1 MRHNTVLL
9 CALVAI
15 PFVTTTTVW
24 AQRGGG
30 RGGGGAPSGDNPGA
44 ARPQRPPSAD
54 ELRDLNPAQL
64 LVDKRKKLTL
74 VDSQVAQMKAVE
86 KRIRD
91 RSAPLFAEYDSVR
104 REMRFPSAA
113 PAGGSFSG
121 SKGRPSASG
130 SGGFGGGDAAGLG
143 ASPEAMAKLR
153 EQMQALA
160 AIGLKLQERR
170 PADVAESLAP
180 LTPEQLIKAREF
192 LGEQDQ
198 EFDRILP
205 RGRGGRPP
213 G

>member
-1 MRHNTVLL
+1 MRHQTLVL

-15 PFVTTTTVW
+15 PCSSATTAW

-30 RGGGGAPSGDNPGA
+30 RGGDG
-44 ARPQRPPSAD
+44 
-54 ELRDLNPAQL
+54 
-64 LVDKRKKLTL
+64 
-74 VDSQVAQMKAVE
+74 
-86 KRIRD
+86 
-91 RSAPLFAEYDSVR
+91 
-104 REMRFPSAA
+104 
-113 PAGGSFSG
+113 
-121 SKGRPSASG
+121 
-130 SGGFGGGDAAGLG
+130 AGLG

-170 PADVAESLAP
+170 TADVVESLAS

-205 RGRGGRPP
+205 CGRGGPP

>member
-1 MRHNTVLL
+1 MRHQTLVL

-15 PFVTTTTVW
+15 PCSSATTAW

-30 RGGGGAPSGDNPGA
+30 RGGGG
-44 ARPQRPPSAD
+44 R
-54 ELRDLNPAQL
+54 
-64 LVDKRKKLTL
+64 
-74 VDSQVAQMKAVE
+74 
-86 KRIRD
+86 
-91 RSAPLFAEYDSVR
+91 
-104 REMRFPSAA
+104 
-113 PAGGSFSG
+113 
-121 SKGRPSASG
+121 
-130 SGGFGGGDAAGLG
+130 GGGDGAGLG

-170 PADVAESLAP
+170 TADVVESLAS

-205 RGRGGRPP
+205 CGRGGPP